1 MGDEGSGAVLGRKFI
16 SSCLKFQFGAKLR
29 GELLDFLQM
38 SINDILERVYKQAL
52 PNRFLASIAPFI
64 ADNIQNEAVHQLIFD
79 EFSDFFKKNIMQYND
94 YQQHKISFTGS
105 IAYYFQ
111 DILKETAQNLKLEI
125 AKITQSPMDGLVKHL
140 SLA

>member
-1 MGDEGSGAVLGRKFI
+1 
-16 SSCLKFQFGAKLR
+16 
-29 GELLDFLQM
+29 
-38 SINDILERVYKQAL
+38 
-52 PNRFLASIAPFI
+52 
-64 ADNIQNEAVHQLIFD
+64 
-79 EFSDFFKKNIMQYND
+79 MQYND